1 MTRNLHAMRRILII
15 KHGAFGDVIQSEGAL
30 HDIRDNHPGDELV
43 VLTTPPYRR
52 IFERC
57 PWIDKVMIDPRH
69 PRWRLDLMWKLGKQL
84 KAERFDM
91 VYDLQNSPRTA
102 SYFHWFFQN
111 TNWSG
116 TAPGVSHPHLAKNPK
131 KLRSLDRMAGQ
142 LKDAGLTIRHTRKPD
157 VSWLADDATGLLA
170 DAGVARPF
178 ILLIPGSSARHPE
191 KRWPYYGELAQRLID
206 EGYQIVT
213 APGPDE
219 LDLAAEIPGITLKGP
234 RGFLNWFE
242 LAGVFKQ
249 AAFVVG
255 NDTGPSHLA
264 SHLGVPGL
272 ALFGSHTTAE
282 RTGIEREN
290 FAAIE
295 VAQLSSLPVE
305 RVLDEV
311 HLRVAA
317 TQIPYTT
324 SLQ

>member
-1 MTRNLHAMRRILII
+1 MRRILII

-30 HDIRDNHPGDELV
+30 RDIRANFPGDEIT

-57 PWIDKVMIDPRH
+57 PWINHVMVDPRD
-69 PRWRLDLMWKLGKQL
+69 PRWRLDLMWKLGGQL
-84 KAERFDM
+84 KARRFDM

-102 SYFHWFFQN
+102 SYFRWFFQT

-116 TAPGVSHPHLAKNPK
+116 TAPGVSHPHSVRNPK
-131 KLRSLDRMAGQ
+131 KMRSLDRMASQ
-142 LKDAGLTIRHTRKPD
+142 LKDAGLTIRHTRRPD
-157 VSWLADDATGLLA
+157 VSWLADDVAGLLA
-170 DAGVARPF
+170 AEGVREPF

-191 KRWPYYGELAQRLID
+191 KRWPYYAELAKRLAGD
-206 EGYQIVT
+206 GYQIVT

-219 LDLAAEIPGITLKGP
+219 LTLAADIPGAALKGP
-234 RGFLNWFE
+234 RGFINWFE
-242 LAGVFKQ
+242 LAGVMKR
-249 AAFVVG
+249 AAFVIG

-264 SHLGVPGL
+264 AHLGVPGI

-290 FAAIE
+290 FTAIE
-295 VAQLSSLPVE
+295 VTHLSALPVE

-311 HLRVAA
+311 HLRVEPI
-317 TQIPYTT
+317 QIPYRT